1 MAELPGGTGLYMD
14 TAFSSGSVPPP
25 CAKQSI
31 AAFGADHVLFGSDNP
46 WSATGRELAFVRSLG
61 LSEEE
66 TELILGKN
74 AERLLGL

>member
-1 MAELPGGTGLYMD
+1 M
-14 TAFSSGSVPPP
+14 PPP
-25 CAKQSI
+25 WAKESI

-46 WSATGRELAFVRSLG
+46 WSATGRELAFVRLLG

-74 AERLLGL
+74 DERLLGL

>member
-1 MAELPGGTGLYMD
+1 MIIDMHTHCFPDPLAKKAMPMLALR
-14 TAFSSGSVPPP
+14 SG
-25 CAKQSI
+25 
-31 AAFGADHVLFGSDNP
+31 NP

>member
-1 MAELPGGTGLYMD
+1 MGKGEHW
-14 TAFSSGSVPPP
+14 
-25 CAKQSI
+25 
-31 AAFGADHVLFGSDNP
+31 AFGADHVLFGSDNP